1 MNKYYFLLHSVSIC
15 KESSTE
21 WLCETVTSPVQH
33 NGWLDVFQ
41 PPFYKSDGKSFLQIL
56 PQKLPGK
63 ELHYNHIKLHH
74 PQTQEDYF
82 ITNGEFVVIS
92 ILHWDE
98 ENSKVYFMGTG
109 EREAGARQLYWA
121 QTDGQVLIQCI
132 TCQLRTSRGDLCQ
145 YNQVSFSNDASYYI
159 HTCLG
164 PNIPEVVLRSNVNDD
179 DQAVKYVF
187 ETNQQLE
194 EQLSSKA
201 LSEKMDLKVTVGGD
215 DQGFQAPVLLKLPK
229 GYDPVNDKY
238 PLLVYVYGG
247 PESQI
252 VDQRWKLGYE
262 DYLTSNYGVVYA
274 MIDGRGT
281 GFQSNEYKFEVTF
294 LSFFFK
300 EHQLQLSFVG
310 LSPIRNRRN
319 A

>member
-1 MNKYYFLLHSVSIC
+1 M
-15 KESSTE
+15 
-21 WLCETVTSPVQH
+21 
-33 NGWLDVFQ
+33 
-41 PPFYKSDGKSFLQIL
+41 
-56 PQKLPGK
+56 
-63 ELHYNHIKLHH
+63 
-74 PQTQEDYF
+74 
-82 ITNGEFVVIS
+82 
-92 ILHWDE
+92 
-98 ENSKVYFMGTG
+98 
-109 EREAGARQLYWA
+109 
-121 QTDGQVLIQCI
+121 
-132 TCQLRTSRGDLCQ
+132 CQ

-229 GYDPVNDKY
+229 GYDPVNYKY

-281 GFQSNEYKFEVTF
+281 GFQSNEYKFEVY
-294 LSFFFK
+294 
-300 EHQLQLSFVG
+300 HQLGTVEMLDQISVTKELLKRFPFLDENRTGIWGWSYGGMCTINTDIYRVFQQVFRQKCNPILKSKKRPKNRESLILRVVFSNLLST
-310 LSPIRNRRN
+310 
-319 A
+319 